1 MIPRREEGWLGPT
14 EPENTS
20 VTSVNSRD
28 CLKFPIWSNH
38 RIDLSRAQEGKFISW
53 PLNGSVIVFNF
64 KVPGTRIIRN
74 TDRTVKTTR
83 IALGSP
89 ARKRA
94 RRGPGII
101 RGNPPARSTGIPLER
116 NIMEPA
122 TKCWEIR
129 RHSFRYF
136 TTNWFPLRFLNWVIL
151 SLNCCTGWRSSRKA
165 QHRRRTHWSKALV
178 KAK

>member
-38 RIDLSRAQEGKFISW
+38 RIDRSRAQEGRFISV
-53 PLNGSVIVFNF
+53 PLKGAVMVSNF
-64 KVPGTRIIRN
+64 KTPGTRIIRY
-74 TDRTVKTTR
+74 TERTVRTTR

-94 RRGPGII
+94 RRFPGII
-101 RGNPPARSTGIPLER
+101 LGNPPARSIGIPLLR
-116 NIMEPA
+116 CTIEPA
-122 TKCWEIR
+122 TKCWQIR
-129 RHSFRYF
+129 KHSLRYF
-136 TTNWFPLRFLNWVIL
+136 TTKEFPLRDARRVIRDLNI
-151 SLNCCTGWRSSRKA
+151 CTGFRSSRKA
-165 QHRRRTHWSKALV
+165 QHRRRIHWSNALL